1 MRRAVAALLAAV
13 AAGGTAFA
21 ALGLPAESGVAVV
34 VATREVPV
42 GAVLAAG
49 DVVVE
54 LVPPEVVPA
63 SVLADPAAAVGR
75 PVAAVLAEGEVLTAH
90 DVGTG
95 SVLRGQPPGS
105 VAVWLPVPDA
115 AVAEALS
122 GGDRVDVHS
131 PVDGRRV
138 VQDVLVLAARTG
150 GSGSAGLIG
159 TTGLAEDGGAWLALS
174 PDQSTALAAARGA
187 DPAGGA
193 LLLALHP
200 SPGTG

>member
-1 MRRAVAALLAAV
+1 ML
-13 AAGGTAFA
+13 
-21 ALGLPAESGVAVV
+21 S
-34 VATREVPV
+34 
-42 GAVLAAG
+42 AG
-49 DVVVE
+49 DVT
-54 LVPPEVVPA
+54 LRQLPPDALPSSAVAQPA
-63 SVLADPAAAVGR
+63 QVVGR
-75 PVAAVLAEGEVLTAH
+75 PVASVLSQGEVLTAH

-95 SVLRGQPPGS
+95 SVLQGQPAGS

-122 GGDRVDVHS
+122 AGERVDVHS

-138 VQDVLVLAARTG
+138 VEDVLVLAVRSGA
-150 GSGSAGLIG
+150 SGSSGLIG
-159 TTGLAEDGGAWLALS
+159 TTSLARESGGSWLALT

-200 SPGTG
+200 SPGDR